1 MSVRGTNL
9 TKYLLMFQ
17 KFFDAN
23 YDGVEYDAE
32 DARGGIVLG
41 SRGQEGRGGGPSV
54 GGPPVRSHQRQQPR
68 PRASRI
74 QRVSTSNRIRNN
86 LIFIWILFTD
96 SGPTRKQSREL
107 GDSNTTLAQI
117 EELSQQVRSDPPVN
131 EKLLVR
137 LLKIMEM
144 KLTIEGLE
152 KERDFY
158 FGKLRDIEVSSV

>member
-1 MSVRGTNL
+1 M
-9 TKYLLMFQ
+9 
-17 KFFDAN
+17 
-23 YDGVEYDAE
+23 
-32 DARGGIVLG
+32 
-41 SRGQEGRGGGPSV
+41 
-54 GGPPVRSHQRQQPR
+54 
-68 PRASRI
+68 
-74 QRVSTSNRIRNN
+74 
-86 LIFIWILFTD
+86 ILFTD

-131 EKLLVR
+131 DKLLVL

-158 FGKLRDIEVSSV
+158 FGKLRDIEVGSVYSSGSESEIDVLLWSDRGAGDGRRRSHPGQGDPGHSLRHRGGVCGARGGYRRILIFLS